1 VLSVHRAA
9 QIGTAFCAE
18 WAHDAFLKT
27 LLLQLEQQAWGV
39 MDGWLGESLLS
50 ALRKEA
56 LSLHAARAFAP
67 AGIRR
72 GAAFAV
78 DALVRSDE
86 VCWLDPGNLTAIQSE
101 LSDRLELLR
110 GVLNRTFF
118 LGLHD
123 FESHL
128 AIYEEGQHYDR
139 HRDRFSDVD
148 RRCVSFVL
156 YLNPNWLSGDGGEVR
171 IYEGEHSDAIQTEVV
186 PSWGKLLLF
195 MSADT
200 WHEVMPTHTQRLS
213 LTGWFRTR
221 V

>member
-1 VLSVHRAA
+1 
-9 QIGTAFCAE
+9 
-18 WAHDAFLKT
+18 LKN
-27 LLLQLEQQAWGV
+27 LLLQLEQQQWGV
-39 MDGWLGESLLS
+39 MDGWLGEPLLL

-56 LSLHAARAFAP
+56 LGLHDARAFAP

-86 VCWLDPGNLTAIQSE
+86 VCWLDPENLTVVQTE
-101 LSDRLELLR
+101 LSDTLEVLR
-110 GVLNRTFF
+110 VLLNRTFF

-128 AIYEEGQHYDR
+128 AIYENNQHYDR
-139 HRDRFSDVD
+139 HRDRFSDAD

-156 YLNPNWLSGDGGEVR
+156 YLNPNWLKGDGGELR
-171 IYEGEHSDAIQTEVV
+171 IYKSEHSEAIQTDVV

-195 MSADT
+195 LSADT
-200 WHEVMPTHTQRLS
+200 WHEVMPTHKQRLS

-221 V
+221 I